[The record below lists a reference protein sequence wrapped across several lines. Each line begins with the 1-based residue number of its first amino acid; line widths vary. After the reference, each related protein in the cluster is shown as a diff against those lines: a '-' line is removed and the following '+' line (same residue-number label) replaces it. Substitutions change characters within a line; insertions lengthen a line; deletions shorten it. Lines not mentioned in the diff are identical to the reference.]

1 MKKIVIGIDIS
12 KEKIDASAIDVRNT
26 QQGVQKLDYQRFE
39 NRPLGFRR
47 MLVWARHLIKGVALD
62 EVLFCC
68 ETTGGYDRSLCDYIY
83 AKDLDIWRESALQ
96 IKRSM
101 GVRKGKDDRADSL
114 MIEYAMRHMD
124 KAVIYETPSDNVR
137 ELKALLQYRHKLVQ
151 EKTEKKVR
159 MSHLSDTA
167 AKSKSMSFILRDA
180 RKSIKALEKSVKQC
194 EQQILE
200 LIKGDGELSRSYRHI
215 VSVSGIGIVNA
226 TALIAYSNNFRG
238 ITTANR
244 MASYYGIAS
253 FRDTSG
259 TSVDK
264 KAYVKCYSN
273 SLLKAYL
280 TQAAVWT
287 IRENSIYHDYYLR
300 LKKKGKPYGIIINN
314 ARNKL
319 IHLVFSLVENDTD
332 YEQNHE
338 YIRMKRR
345 VNADFATEF
354 KNIN

>member
-114 MIEYAMRHMD
+114 MIAEYAMRHMD

-137 ELKALLQYRHKLVQ
+137 ELKALLQYRHKL
-151 EKTEKKVR
+151 
-159 MSHLSDTA
+159 
-167 AKSKSMSFILRDA
+167 SKSMSFILRDA